1 MFRFFGDQGDLQTS
15 DPTGYNYVSA
25 HTDTGARIRLSYGT
39 TAGHR
44 PWFKAL
50 AAKLHGGY
58 LKEGDSIT
66 IVFGD
71 TSQGSPGMKLQTF
84 CESGF
89 EFKVGADVCAVGHY
103 VPLPETTA
111 HALVPGPPAADG
123 RASGRATVGQ

>member
-71 TSQGSPGMKLQTF
+71 TSQGSPGMKLQTRS
-84 CESGF
+84 EEHTS
-89 EFKVGADVCAVGHY
+89 ELQSLMRISYAVFR
-103 VPLPETTA
+103 LKKKKN
-111 HALVPGPPAADG
+111 
-123 RASGRATVGQ
+123 

>member
-25 HTDTGARIRLSYGT
+25 HTDTGARIRLNYGT

-50 AAKLHGGY
+50 TAKLHGGY

-71 TSQGSPGMKLQTF
+71 TSKGSPGMKLQTLR
-84 CESGF
+84 ESGF
-89 EFKVGADVCAVGHY
+89 GLQVGADV
-103 VPLPETTA
+103 
-111 HALVPGPPAADG
+111 PPAGPSDTPP
-123 RASGRATVGQ
+123 ATP